1 MALNDTFRPPAAVA
15 RAGRR
20 ALEVRAD
27 KPKSQR
33 GMTSVGLRRS
43 SQLANREPVSIRTL
57 RRMIGYLSRHLVD
70 KRGATWDDKGKGWQA
85 WHGWGGDAGARW
97 AATTLR
103 KYDSEWFERWARA
116 PRNRK
121 LLRAVGR

>member
-1 MALNDTFRPPAAVA
+1 MALDDTFRPPAAVA

-20 ALEVRAD
+20 ALEVRAN

-33 GMTSVGLRRS
+33 GMTPVGLRRS

-70 KRGATWDDKGKGWQA
+70 KRGSTWDDKGKGWQA

-103 KYDSEWFERWARA
+103 KHDSEWFERWARA